1 MYVGCAQKAE
11 TELIGLTKRVRGL
24 EEDFEITESKLLH
37 TSTKLD
43 EASQASDE
51 NERYRL
57 YNYTSTLTGRSPLQ
71 YDIKS

>member
-51 NERYRL
+51 NERYSIITLPLLRVDL
-57 YNYTSTLTGRSPLQ
+57 HCSTT
-71 YDIKS
+71 